1 MKIDKT
7 PFDNNIIFFKK
18 NNIKFRQGITILV
31 GCNGYGKS
39 TFLRQIESALQ
50 FDNVPYLKYNNETE
64 GGGNS
69 RSLKGFLGDTDFV
82 IKSVLSSE
90 GENIIL
96 NIENFACEI
105 GKFVTKNSAA
115 KDLYVLIDAL
125 DSGLSIDKI
134 DYLKRDLFDFIV
146 KDCKQ
151 RGQNIRFI
159 ITANSYELANG
170 ENCFDIHNC
179 KYMKFNDYE
188 EYRNFI
194 LKTGEFVMERKRVK

>member
-1 MKIDKT
+1 MKIDRK
-7 PFDNNIIFFKK
+7 PFDNDIVFLKK
-18 NNIKFRQGITILV
+18 GTIKFRQGITILV

-39 TFLRQIESALQ
+39 TFLKQVETALKLDKIPHIKY
-50 FDNVPYLKYNNETE
+50 DNEYE

-69 RSLKGFLGDTDFV
+69 RSLKGFLGNTNFV
-82 IKSVLSSE
+82 IKSMLSSE

-96 NIENFACEI
+96 NIEEFAGKI
-105 GKFVTKNSAA
+105 GKFVIENQSAEE
-115 KDLYVLIDAL
+115 LYVLIDAL

-146 KDCKQ
+146 KDCK
-151 RGQNIRFI
+151 RNGQNIRFI

-170 ENCFDIHNC
+170 ENCFDVHNC
-179 KYMKFNDYE
+179 KYIKFNNYE

-194 LKTGEFVMERKRVK
+194 LETSEFVIKRKGE

>member
-1 MKIDKT
+1 MKIDRK
-7 PFDNNIIFFKK
+7 PFDNDVIFFKK
-18 NNIKFRQGITILV
+18 SNIKFRQGITILV

-39 TFLRQIESALQ
+39 TLLKQVETSLQI
-50 FDNVPYLKYNNETE
+50 DKIPYIKYNNETE

-82 IKSVLSSE
+82 IKSILSSE

-105 GKFVTKNSAA
+105 GKFIARNPSDKE
-115 KDLYVLIDAL
+115 LYVLIDAL

-134 DYLKRDLFDFIV
+134 NFLKRELFDFIV

-151 RGQNIRFI
+151 RGQNIRFL
-159 ITANSYELANG
+159 ITANNYELANG
-170 ENCFDIHNC
+170 ENCFDVHNC
-179 KYMKFNDYE
+179 KYIKFNNYE

-194 LKTGEFVMERKRVK
+194 LETSEFVIKRKGE

>member
-1 MKIDKT
+1 MKIDRK
-7 PFDNNIIFFKK
+7 PFDNDIVFFKK
-18 NNIKFRQGITILV
+18 GSIKFRQGITILV

-39 TFLRQIESALQ
+39 TFLKQIEYSLKA
-50 FDNVPYLKYNNETE
+50 DKIPYIKYDNETE

-69 RSLKGFLGDTDFV
+69 RSLKGFLGNTDFV
-82 IKSVLSSE
+82 IKSILSSE

-105 GKFVTKNSAA
+105 GKFVMKNQSAEE
-115 KDLYVLIDAL
+115 LYVLIDAL

-146 KDCKQ
+146 KDCK
-151 RGQNIRFI
+151 RNGQNIRFI

-170 ENCFDIHNC
+170 ENCFDVHNC
-179 KYMKFNDYE
+179 KYVKFNDYE
-188 EYRNFI
+188 EYKKFI
-194 LKTGEFVMERKRVK
+194 LETSEFVIERKGE